1 MHFEQS
7 PADKL
12 NHIHNFQLQGDH
24 VLMIGD
30 GQNDAGAL
38 KQSDVGMV
46 LTEDV
51 HAFFPAC
58 DVLVDA
64 RNFNRLNDFI
74 RFSRTSVNI
83 VKVSFL
89 LSLIYNFIGVGL
101 AAAGQLSPV
110 FAAIFMPL
118 SSMSVVAF
126 AVGMSSLYAHWRKL

>member
-1 MHFEQS
+1 LNFEQS
-7 PADKL
+7 PSDKL
-12 NHIHNFQLQGDH
+12 SFIRELQTQGEK
-24 VLMIGD
+24 VLMVGD
-30 GQNDAGAL
+30 GLNDAGAL

-64 RNFNRLNDFI
+64 RQFSRLNDFI
-74 RFSRTSVNI
+74 CFCQTSVNI

-89 LSLIYNFIGVGL
+89 LSVVYNFIGLSL
-101 AAAGQLSPV
+101 AVSGNLSPV
-110 FAAIFMPL
+110 FAAVFMPL

-126 AVGMSSLYAHWRKL
+126 AVGMSSLYAKIRKL